1 MTHTGGDDRAPPRAA
16 RRAPATPTARAGAA
30 LLVGAGAAV
39 AVLQVLQGVIGQ
51 FNPRPAISA
60 LITIGVAAASLAL
73 DRLRTRRQRR
83 LAIEERRRKLE
94 RALVCWPPPLVPDA
108 NPYAL
113 GVFPRRRDLP
123 ADDRYVP
130 RNVDDRLVA
139 AIKQSPFVV
148 VYGPKRSGKSRTA
161 LEAAAKALPDAIA
174 VAPND
179 EDGLRTLLDLQPPM
193 EPTAPQAVLWLDSLE
208 RYDEVVDST
217 MLELLHEIP
226 LDVTIVATIRDDA
239 YRELLSAAGERGDAA
254 RAVASA
260 ARAFELP
267 AELTTDE
274 LRDAHSMY
282 PGEKVDQ
289 GLGPCFATAGTEEDA
304 PPVVERKP
312 LPELPDT
319 DGAVVKDPLFT
330 APTAVALASL
340 ALIGIV
346 SLAIGFQKPEPP
358 TIAERA
364 DAIKHD
370 LVASGRSVITAQKVT
385 FHGDP
390 SYLFIFH
397 DKRFSNSGPSPSDE
411 IRIYDQRGSKL
422 VERFH
427 FQPREPGFLYQY
439 RYLGDLDSNDEVE
452 LYGGFGRN
460 AESSLA
466 LLPFILRWDD
476 ESASYQITTLQADAP
491 TLTTGVNA
499 SSATTPY
506 VNAYR
511 QPVTLTDQGGRTT
524 LSGYRVQDFA
534 ITSNPD
540 RYVRALAVKVRT
552 PDIVGRV
559 ELQGYGID
567 LTGERPNL
575 IPCAFGEGRPLF
587 GSWSPTRFL
596 SNEVRER
603 WEAYLKRHQCGPH

>member
-1 MTHTGGDDRAPPRAA
+1 
-16 RRAPATPTARAGAA
+16 
-30 LLVGAGAAV
+30 
-39 AVLQVLQGVIGQ
+39 VI
-51 FNPRPAISA
+51 
-60 LITIGVAAASLAL
+60 
-73 DRLRTRRQRR
+73 
-83 LAIEERRRKLE
+83 
-94 RALVCWPPPLVPDA
+94 
-108 NPYAL
+108 
-113 GVFPRRRDLP
+113 
-123 ADDRYVP
+123 
-130 RNVDDRLVA
+130 
-139 AIKQSPFVV
+139 
-148 VYGPKRSGKSRTA
+148 
-161 LEAAAKALPDAIA
+161 
-174 VAPND
+174 
-179 EDGLRTLLDLQPPM
+179 
-193 EPTAPQAVLWLDSLE
+193 
-208 RYDEVVDST
+208 
-217 MLELLHEIP
+217 
-226 LDVTIVATIRDDA
+226 
-239 YRELLSAAGERGDAA
+239 
-254 RAVASA
+254 
-260 ARAFELP
+260 
-267 AELTTDE
+267 
-274 LRDAHSMY
+274 
-282 PGEKVDQ
+282 
-289 GLGPCFATAGTEEDA
+289 
-304 PPVVERKP
+304 ERKP
-312 LPELPDT
+312 LPELSDA

-330 APTAVALASL
+330 APAAVALAAL

-491 TLTTGVNA
+491 TLTTGVSA
-499 SSATTPY
+499 TTATTPY

-552 PDIVGRV
+552 PDIVGMV

-567 LTGERPNL
+567 LTGERPHL
-575 IPCAFGEGRPLF
+575 IACVFGEGRPLF

-603 WEAYLKRHQCGPH
+603 WDAYLKRHQCGPH